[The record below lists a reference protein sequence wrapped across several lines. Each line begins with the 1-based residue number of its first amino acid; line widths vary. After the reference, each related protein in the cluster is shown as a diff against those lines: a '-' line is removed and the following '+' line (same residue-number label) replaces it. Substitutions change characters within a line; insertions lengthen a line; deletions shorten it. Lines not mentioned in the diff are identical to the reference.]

1 MVASLLAERL
11 RQGARTVLSPVN
23 EFIHVSAVYL
33 GLAVLTTLGL
43 SLVLPSMRQ
52 QSQQLHQVVLTM
64 FQADGAA
71 YSGSDADY
79 AWTPPDSQA
88 SESDGAASADASDD
102 TATTDQKPAVGDMAQ
117 PSSAAAPSTPT
128 APSSAAAPS
137 GPLDFMQALSAS
149 MREQAIPGVTAAQA
163 QGLRSYLAR
172 KYRIASSVA
181 GALVRTAFMVGKERQ
196 VDPQLLLA
204 VIAIESR
211 YNPFVES
218 SVGAQGLMQ
227 IMGRVHRDKLQAHGG
242 PSAIFNPVVNIRL
255 GAQILSD
262 CIRRRGSVE
271 GGLACY
277 VGASGPGD
285 GGYGAK
291 VLAERRRIALAS
303 GIPPGKN

>member
-1 MVASLLAERL
+1 MVAGFLPDRL
-11 RQGARTVLSPVN
+11 QHGVRAVLHPVG
-23 EFIHVSAVYL
+23 EFIHVSAIYL

-52 QSQQLHQVVLTM
+52 QSQQLHEVVLAM
-64 FQADGAA
+64 FQADGAG

-79 AWTPPDSQA
+79 AWAPPSAGQA
-88 SESDGAASADASDD
+88 PAPAADAGVPTPAPAPD
-102 TATTDQKPAVGDMAQ
+102 TGAEDQKPAAGDQ
-117 PSSAAAPSTPT
+117 AAPPV
-128 APSSAAAPS
+128 AASA

-149 MREQAIPGVTAAQA
+149 MGDKAIPGVTAAQA
-163 QGLRSYLAR
+163 QGLRSYLSR

-181 GALVRTAFMVGKERQ
+181 GALVRMAFAVGKERH

-227 IMGRVHRDKLQAHGG
+227 VMGRVHREKLQAHGG
-242 PSAIFNPVVNIRL
+242 PAAIFNPSVNIRI

-262 CIRRRGSVE
+262 CIRRRGSIE

-277 VGASGPGD
+277 VGASGPSD
-285 GGYGAK
+285 GGYGAS

-303 GIPPGKN
+303 GIPPGKD